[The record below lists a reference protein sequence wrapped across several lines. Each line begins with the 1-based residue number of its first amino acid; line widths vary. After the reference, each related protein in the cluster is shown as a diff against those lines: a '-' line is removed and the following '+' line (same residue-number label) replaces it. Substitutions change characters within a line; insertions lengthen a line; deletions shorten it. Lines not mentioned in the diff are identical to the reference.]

1 LGMVQNKTI
10 LVTGGASGVGQATA
24 ILLASEG
31 AHVVIADLADHGGAE
46 TMKLISSAGGSAE
59 AHQLDVSDYDQM
71 RDLIAQIAK
80 LHGSLDGA
88 FNNAG
93 VAGPVARISKLG
105 TDDWDQVIRV
115 NLTGI
120 FAGVKCEVE
129 QMLLQETGG
138 SIVNTASTCGLV
150 GMYGQTA
157 YNASKHGVVGIT
169 RTVALEYAKKNIR
182 VNTVCPG
189 FTETPMLTMRT
200 DVDPSLSDYFDN
212 HVPMGRKGQASEIAE
227 AAMWLLSDRSSYVT
241 GVALPID
248 GGYTAG

>member
-1 LGMVQNKTI
+1 MVQNKTI
-10 LVTGGASGVGQATA
+10 LVTGGASGVGRATA
-24 ILLASEG
+24 VLLASEG

-46 TMKLISSAGGSAE
+46 TMKLIASAGGSAE

-71 RDLIAQIAK
+71 RDLVAGIAK

-93 VAGPVARISKLG
+93 VAGPVARISKLAA
-105 TDDWDQVIRV
+105 DDWDQVIKV

-200 DVDPSLSDYFDN
+200 DADPSLSDYFDK